1 MDSNNFDPS
10 VFGFKFR
17 NDEHLPIDINIFN
30 EENIDLQKRT
40 PKIYFQDNDTVYA
53 IKAFPYGIS
62 NSEQF
67 VTPQELQKAKDEFLD
82 EAKILEP
89 TYTFQNIR
97 NKRAKEQMDTLYKLY
112 ENEPSVLAY
121 EPFYNQ
127 LLNEPIISPKKDS
140 NEPLSK
146 KKRAGKKKT
155 TNKKKTNK
163 RKTKK
168 KILSL
173 KTKKRT

>member
-1 MDSNNFDPS
+1 
-10 VFGFKFR
+10 
-17 NDEHLPIDINIFN
+17 
-30 EENIDLQKRT
+30 
-40 PKIYFQDNDTVYA
+40 
-53 IKAFPYGIS
+53 
-62 NSEQF
+62 
-67 VTPQELQKAKDEFLD
+67 
-82 EAKILEP
+82 
-89 TYTFQNIR
+89 
-97 NKRAKEQMDTLYKLY
+97 MDTLYKLY